1 MPIAP
6 RTIFH
11 INALS
16 QPSIVAFPMLQF
28 ALFSALMLVVLV
40 ASSYARY
47 KLNERRFLR
56 RNSAGIEQFQ
66 TYGHKVRTQLV
77 EGTLRRVSTIA
88 QWVSALA
95 LAGAVLAM
103 VLSKFK

>member
-1 MPIAP
+1 MP
-6 RTIFH
+6 
-11 INALS
+11 
-16 QPSIVAFPMLQF
+16 QF

-56 RNSAGIEQFQ
+56 RNAAGIEQFP
-66 TYGHKVRTQLV
+66 TYGHKVRAQFV
-77 EGTLRRVSTIA
+77 EGTLRRISTIA

-95 LAGAVLAM
+95 LAGSVLTMA
-103 VLSKFK
+103 LSKFE